1 MFNVDKILEEHDSL
15 LWEEHKESEVDNLLD
30 YFEPACNVKER
41 TRKEH
46 IDTIYETT
54 KLVEKYRSCYSVYI
68 TIGWETLANVSL
80 ELSEVIEAS
89 IFLSIHGMYMPANA
103 LLRQWLETY
112 IRALKHDYELI
123 KCNKNTKNTKTYDK
137 FLKKR
142 DKWLEKPNYIRFR
155 GERSIL
161 SVLIDP
167 DTDNIATQFRKE
179 EMSNSKKLSLYLFSW
194 DEIPVNGNVKLTK
207 FLNKKFSIDWVKTA
221 KIEKINNG
229 KTIKV
234 FTENNFIL
242 LNLNNEKTKIKLII
256 DDDETDELFAKTE
269 NDKLN
274 IYVDLSF
281 KKEIENLFGELSKC
295 VHFGGMTPIE
305 NLKYTF
311 VEYNKKQFEIWYKR
325 LNQINEICAI
335 ITLIKFPEIIA
346 LLEKRKDICLPTLGD
361 VRNKKLEELLKSN
374 KIIN

>member
-1 MFNVDKILEEHDSL
+1 MRGNNMFNVDKILEEHDSL

-103 LLRQWLETY
+103 LLRQWLETTLS
-112 IRALKHDYELI
+112 ALKFDYELK
-123 KCNKNTKNTKTYDK
+123 KCDKNTKTYNGL
-137 FLKKR
+137 LKKR
-142 DKWLEKPNYIRFR
+142 DKWLEKPSHIRFT
-155 GERSIL
+155 GECSIL
-161 SVLIDP
+161 SILVDP
-167 DTDNIATQFRKE
+167 DTDYIATRFREE
-179 EMSNSKKLSLYLFSW
+179 EMSNS
-194 DEIPVNGNVKLTK
+194 
-207 FLNKKFSIDWVKTA
+207 
-221 KIEKINNG
+221 EK
-229 KTIKV
+229 
-234 FTENNFIL
+234 
-242 LNLNNEKTKIKLII
+242 
-256 DDDETDELFAKTE
+256 
-269 NDKLN
+269 
-274 IYVDLSF
+274 LSF

-305 NLKYTF
+305 NLKSTF
-311 VEYNKKQFEIWYKR
+311 AEYNKKQFEIWYKR

-335 ITLIKFPEIIA
+335 ITLIKSPEIIT

-361 VRNKKLEELLKSN
+361 IRNKKLEELLKSN